1 MNPYQWPPVGHDSS
15 NDFQHL
21 GWCYFVPPASVV
33 QAAAPS
39 THNLPIATPE
49 VQPAPQITPENSQA
63 IALASRGESQVRQDT
78 WSLAER
84 RLNPPT
90 RRVRF
95 VEANSRLPVA
105 EDNVPGQMDLTG
117 ASVHPADN
125 FESPHME
132 DRTSTLEQFEFEFS
146 DLETPLVA
154 SVLID
159 APNIERARST
169 LRRIREETSN
179 VRIAREKQNSRDRAE
194 NLQMNQEN
202 EYLRQ
207 RLIRSQ
213 AEIQNLLEREF
224 PRLSIQVVAI
234 TLYDHDYDVQSTREV
249 LRSLSNY

>member
-1 MNPYQWPPVGHDSS
+1 MNPYQWPPVGHDNS

-105 EDNVPGQMDLTG
+105 EDNVPGQMDLTR
-117 ASVHPADN
+117 ASVHPANNVEVIAKSNQSPASFDEVIVTAYGRSN
-125 FESPHME
+125 FYPG
-132 DRTSTLEQFEFEFS
+132 T
-146 DLETPLVA
+146 
-154 SVLID
+154 I
-159 APNIERARST
+159 
-169 LRRIREETSN
+169 RIR
-179 VRIAREKQNSRDRAE
+179 ILGSRNPSRR
-194 NLQMNQEN
+194 
-202 EYLRQ
+202 LR
-207 RLIRSQ
+207 
-213 AEIQNLLEREF
+213 
-224 PRLSIQVVAI
+224 P
-234 TLYDHDYDVQSTREV
+234 H
-249 LRSLSNY
+249 